1 MVDLEL
7 YKKRKKEL
15 HLTFEQLSDISGV
28 PLQTLHNFF
37 RGHTAHPRIDTM
49 QSIERAL
56 GINIDISAPSENEKA
71 APALTDKEER
81 LIKAFNVLIP
91 PMQDY
96 ILEMTENLVQK
107 QNAQAGT
114 ATGAGKKHA

>member
-1 MVDLEL
+1 MSIQEIKAYMKANRITQIRLAE
-7 YKKRKKEL
+7 
-15 HLTFEQLSDISGV
+15 ISGV
-28 PLQTLHNFF
+28 PLQTLRDIFSGATRN
-37 RGHTAHPRIDTM
+37 PRLDTV
-49 QSIERAL
+49 QAIEKAL
-56 GINIDISAPSENEKA
+56 GLDKELSPNEKA

-107 QNAQAGT
+107 QNPQSGS

>member
-37 RGHTAHPRIDTM
+37 RGHTANPRIDTM
-49 QSIERAL
+49 QAIERAL
-56 GINIDISAPSENEKA
+56 GLCSQELKTEKTA
-71 APALTDKEER
+71 SPLTDKEER
-81 LIKAFNVLIP
+81 LLAAFNALIP

-96 ILEMTENLVQK
+96 ILEMTENLIAKQK
-107 QNAQAGT
+107 PQVGITMNT
-114 ATGAGKKHA
+114 NKKKA